1 MKSLLLAIL
10 LVGCTS
16 RTHEHLDSTMIANI
30 EPLPSVGATLR
41 ETPTKPQVK
50 IVENHVE
57 LDKQGM
63 VDLVNLYKD
72 AKANTNERNQLVLT
86 VNKVIDE
93 RNQLLV
99 TAKQEEIRANGL
111 GRQLDE
117 EIQSHRDDNFWNSI
131 ELNITRAVAVAIAVF

>member
-1 MKSLLLAIL
+1 
-10 LVGCTS
+10 
-16 RTHEHLDSTMIANI
+16 
-30 EPLPSVGATLR
+30 
-41 ETPTKPQVK
+41 
-50 IVENHVE
+50 
-57 LDKQGM
+57 M
-63 VDLVNLYKD
+63 VDLVNLYRD
-72 AKANTNERNQLVLT
+72 AKTNTNDRNQLIIT
-86 VNKVIDE
+86 TNKVIDE

>member
-1 MKSLLLAIL
+1 MKIWKWLAAIAGVLLFL
-10 LVGCTS
+10 S
-16 RTHEHLDSTMIANI
+16 FRTKSKTTVQDST
-30 EPLPSVGATLR
+30 
-41 ETPTKPQVK
+41 
-50 IVENHVE
+50 VE
-57 LDKQGM
+57 
-63 VDLVNLYKD
+63 
-72 AKANTNERNQLVLT
+72 APTNERNQLVLT
-86 VNKVIDE
+86 INKVIDE